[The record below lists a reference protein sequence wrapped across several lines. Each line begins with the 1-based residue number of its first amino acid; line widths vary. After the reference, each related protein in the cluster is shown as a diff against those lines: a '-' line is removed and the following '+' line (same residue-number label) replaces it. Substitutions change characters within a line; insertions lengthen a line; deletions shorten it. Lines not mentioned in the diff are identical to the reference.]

1 MIITLV
7 ALLIVN
13 IINKNS
19 FESDIMAVEEILV
32 IMHYAANM
40 RLMFQSMFYWS
51 NKATPLSESETY
63 EWYRN

>member
-51 NKATPLSESETY
+51 NKAAPLSESETY

>member
-1 MIITLV
+1 MLVTLV

-13 IINKNS
+13 IVNKKS
-19 FESDIMAVEEILV
+19 FESDIKAVDEILV
-32 IMHYAANM
+32 IMYYAANM

-51 NKATPLSESETY
+51 NKATPLSERETY